1 MVVLD
6 LPPPPPVLLLE
17 RQHRLALPPHSF
29 RLHLQEPVLAPPLPY
44 LKPVL
49 LLPVAVL
56 Q

>member
-6 LPPPPPVLLLE
+6 LPPPPVPLLE
-17 RQHRLALPPHSF
+17 RR
-29 RLHLQEPVLAPPLPY
+29 HLQELVRALPLPY

-56 Q
+56 EWFQAAAHQL